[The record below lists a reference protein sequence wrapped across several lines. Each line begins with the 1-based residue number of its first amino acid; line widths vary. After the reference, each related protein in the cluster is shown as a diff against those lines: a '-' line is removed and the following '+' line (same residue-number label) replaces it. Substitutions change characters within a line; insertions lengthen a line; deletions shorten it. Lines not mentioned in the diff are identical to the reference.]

1 MFADN
6 AVKWKQG
13 PVLASLIECVLRFPL
28 WPTPTCS
35 VCGTSPGLMNIIWCK
50 HSYPA
55 FHLELATAAQAASFS
70 APIFN
75 TAMRPLIMQG
85 FK

>member
-1 MFADN
+1 MNQNVLLQDFSEN
-6 AVKWKQG
+6 IRTRHSLNGLFISTLTRGG
-13 PVLASLIECVLRFPL
+13 PRLNEHEPVETRSYICF
-28 WPTPTCS
+28 
-35 VCGTSPGLMNIIWCK
+35 SPRLGK
-50 HSYPA
+50 RSSA
-55 FHLELATAAQAASFS
+55 AASFS